1 MAASGNRRFLYQPH
15 RTHYFLPALGFP
27 QPRGIQ
33 GQLLGSLKEE
43 FPQLQPHPIRAAP
56 WGPPRGT
63 AGAQVSGWVEE
74 HIKDPWSVQ
83 ARQSGITR
91 PQVPEVEPLFLG
103 TGSWADPIIRE
114 TTYGLREA

>member
-56 WGPPRGT
+56 RAPPGTQQVHRCLAVLRSILKTPGESGPFSL
-63 AGAQVSGWVEE
+63 A
-74 HIKDPWSVQ
+74 
-83 ARQSGITR
+83 
-91 PQVPEVEPLFLG
+91 
-103 TGSWADPIIRE
+103 
-114 TTYGLREA
+114 